1 MKREIRKKLIEL
13 ARLKTPWS
21 YSQLNE
27 HLQLGLNFKN
37 ILDRDLI
44 GEWLGEISTH
54 EFEKGRPL
62 LSALIIYQSKD
73 REQGDGFYK
82 LCEEIYGKPWQ
93 ELKANKNFE
102 IEKMKDC
109 YAFWK
114 DNDNYKKFK
123 NDY

>member
-1 MKREIRKKLIEL
+1 MKKEIRDKLIEL

-21 YSQLNE
+21 YSQLNDQ
-27 HLQLGLNFKN
+27 LLLGLHFKHSY
-37 ILDRDLI
+37 DREII
-44 GEWLGEISTH
+44 GDWLGEISMY
-54 EFEKGRPL
+54 EFNKGRPL
-62 LSALIIYQSKD
+62 LSALIIHGND

-82 LCEEIYGKPWQ
+82 LCEDIYERPWE
-93 ELKANKNFE
+93 ELKADKNFE
-102 IEKMKDC
+102 VEKMKEC

>member
-1 MKREIRKKLIEL
+1 MKREIRDKLIEL
-13 ARLKTPWS
+13 ARQKTPWS
-21 YSQLNE
+21 YSTLNDQ
-27 HLQLGLNFKN
+27 LQLGLNFKN
-37 ILDRDLI
+37 VLDRDLI
-44 GEWLGEISTH
+44 GEWLGEVSAH

-62 LSALIIYQSKD
+62 LSSLIIHQAKD

-82 LCEEIYGKPWQ
+82 LCEKLLGNPWQ
-93 ELKANKNFE
+93 ELKADKGFE
-102 IEKMKDC
+102 IEKMKEC

>member
-1 MKREIRKKLIEL
+1 MHKEIRNKLIEL

-27 HLQLGLNFKN
+27 QLQLGFDFSLGY
-37 ILDRDLI
+37 DRELI
-44 GEWLGEISTH
+44 GEWLGEISMH
-54 EFEKGRPL
+54 EFERGRPL
-62 LSALIIYQSKD
+62 LSSLIIHQAKD

-82 LCEEIYGKPWQ
+82 LCEELYKIPWQ
-93 ELKANKNFE
+93 DLKADKNFE
-102 IEKMKDC
+102 IEKMKEC

-114 DNDNYKKFK
+114 DNENFKKFK